1 MTTVSVAPLIDK
13 ETLPAAF
20 SRLLERP
27 FPGAEGAG
35 HGALR
40 RAALD
45 RFRERGLPTTRDE
58 DWRFTSVAPL
68 ARTAFVPAEAA
79 KVAATTGREIDPYRL
94 PSAVEMVFVDGLY
107 APALSRMAAREW
119 PSRACASASWA
130 RAPPWSPTSAGCW
143 ARRPARSPTSTPR
156 STRTGP
162 WWRWRPARRWRF
174 PSTCSSSP
182 PARRPWPAS
191 RGCWCWPGAGSEA
204 TLVET
209 YVGTGPA
216 ASLTCAVTEI
226 VVEENAVLR
235 RYKLQDEAEPAFHLS
250 TLAARVARNGRFH
263 DLSFSLGAALSRH
276 DLTVTLDA
284 EGAETSLDGLFFAD
298 GDRHTD
304 THTLIDH
311 ARPHGTSRQIY
322 KGIVDG
328 RGRGVF
334 TGRVLVRK
342 DAQKT
347 DAAQSNKNLLLSRE
361 ALVHG
366 APQLEILADD
376 VKCRHGATTG
386 QLDEAAVFYLRSR
399 GLSEAAARGLL
410 TAAFAGDL
418 IRRIALP
425 ALRERV
431 SARSRAR
438 MVITNA
444 RLPSRS
450 VVIPTRRPGICRTSA
465 SVEARIPRYGP
476 PYCGAIPRGGPR
488 RPRCRRRRPRV
499 ARGRRG

>member
-1 MTTVSVAPLIDK
+1 TTVSVAPAADK
-13 ETLPAAF
+13 ETLPVALA
-20 SRLLERP
+20 RLLERAA
-27 FPGAEGAG
+27 PGAEGAG

-68 ARTAFVPAEAA
+68 ARTAFVPAEAS
-79 KVAATTGREIDPYRL
+79 KATSDREIDPYRL

-107 APALSRMAAREW
+107 APSLSRVGAEGVAVASLRECLVGQGATVEPHLGRLLGETASPFADLNTALHEDGAVVEVAPRSAVALPIHLLFFSTGKAPVARF
-119 PSRACASASWA
+119 PRVLVLA
-130 RAPPWSPTSAGCW
+130 RA
-143 ARRPARSPTSTPR
+143 
-156 STRTGP
+156 
-162 WWRWRPARRWRF
+162 
-174 PSTCSSSP
+174 
-182 PARRPWPAS
+182 
-191 RGCWCWPGAGSEA
+191 GSQA

-235 RYKLQDEAEPAFHLS
+235 RYKLQDEAEAAFHLS
-250 TLAARVARNGRFH
+250 TLAARLARNGRFH
-263 DLSFSLGAALSRH
+263 DLSVSLGAALSRH

-418 IRRIALP
+418 IGRIALP

-431 SARSRAR
+431 STRLLS
-438 MVITNA
+438 
-444 RLPSRS
+444 RLPGAAQVR
-450 VVIPTRRPGICRTSA
+450 
-465 SVEARIPRYGP
+465 EA
-476 PYCGAIPRGGPR
+476 AL
-488 RPRCRRRRPRV
+488 
-499 ARGRRG
+499 